1 MRHADSLVPGGCYGN
16 VQAFSVPWEWF
27 HPTFC
32 SQSQLNCQGFLGVLS
47 YDGSHFRCSCPL
59 QCPRVS
65 SIMHSLRFTALN
77 TNQTDLICD

>member
-32 SQSQLNCQGFLGVLS
+32 SQSQWNCQGFLGVLS
-47 YDGSHFRCSCPL
+47 YDELPL
-59 QCPRVS
+59 SLLLPVTMPS
-65 SIMHSLRFTALN
+65 S
-77 TNQTDLICD
+77 